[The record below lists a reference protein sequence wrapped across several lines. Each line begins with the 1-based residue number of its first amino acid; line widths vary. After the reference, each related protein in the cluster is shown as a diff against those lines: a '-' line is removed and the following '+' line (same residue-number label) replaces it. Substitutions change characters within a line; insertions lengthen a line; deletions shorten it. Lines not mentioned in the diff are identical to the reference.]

1 MERGKVK
8 LAKTGAKLVRG
19 GKRAEA
25 VSGRG
30 EVKSP
35 PPASRGRPSGKRSDP
50 EFTPVYAYIRGA
62 THKEVKIK
70 LIRQGDRDFSELLE
84 ELLAAWLKSDD

>member
-1 MERGKVK
+1 M
-8 LAKTGAKLVRG
+8 AKTGTKLGRG

-30 EVKSP
+30 EVESP
-35 PPASRGRPSGKRSDP
+35 PPASRGRPRGKRSNP
-50 EFTPVYAYIRGA
+50 EFTPLYGYIRKA

-70 LIRQGDRDFSELLE
+70 LIRQGNQDLSELLE
-84 ELLAAWLKSDD
+84 ELLAAWLKSGA